1 MWQKNLKSAKKRKQL
16 VWILANP
23 RYSFKFT
30 RAKGSR
36 ALFWSKFVYCLLG
49 CHCHNLFTFSTSSPE
64 LLCQF
69 LPNLAQSILVQRT
82 LTFEIETIKDQSPL
96 SQWRQLLEKMK
107 IGWVVWVVLTIFSR
121 QSYPVKT
128 FDLYMYI
135 HN

>member
-36 ALFWSKFVYCLLG
+36 ALFWSKFVCCLLG
-49 CHCHNLFTFSTSSPE
+49 CHCHNLFAFSTSSPE

-82 LTFEIETIKDQSPL
+82 LTFEIKMIKDQPCFPVETTIRKNENRL
-96 SQWRQLLEKMK
+96 GCLGCFDNLL
-107 IGWVVWVVLTIFSR
+107 
-121 QSYPVKT
+121 KT
-128 FDLYMYI
+128 KLPCENFWHI
-135 HN
+135 HVYS

>member
-36 ALFWSKFVYCLLG
+36 ALFWSKFVCCLLG
-49 CHCHNLFTFSTSSPE
+49 CHCHNLFRIFDFLSW
-64 LLCQF
+64 QF

-82 LTFEIETIKDQSPL
+82 LTFEIKMIKDQPFFPVETTIRKNENRL
-96 SQWRQLLEKMK
+96 GCFDNLL
-107 IGWVVWVVLTIFSR
+107 
-121 QSYPVKT
+121 KT
-128 FDLYMYI
+128 KLPCENFCHIRYMYI